1 MPRNVICI
9 SRTRGADGETV
20 GHRVA
25 EQLGFAYVDEDI
37 VVAASRK
44 AGLDPSTVA
53 RIEERAPLIDRLLD
67 ALSMEGAATAVA
79 ARAASLTGHA
89 HPPIEDDLRTL
100 IRHTIEE
107 VGARGRA
114 VIVAHAASYALKERP
129 DVLRVLVT
137 ASPATRAQRLTLLS
151 IDDAAKA
158 IRESDRERDHYL
170 RRFYDVR
177 EETPLHYDL
186 VINTDVLDIDHAV
199 AAIVAAGR

>member
-67 ALSMEGAATAVA
+67 ALSMEGCGDGRRRARRFADRACAPADRGRPAHPDPPHHRGSRSPRTRGDRRPRGRRMPEGAPGRV
-79 ARAASLTGHA
+79 ARAGHGVA
-89 HPPIEDDLRTL
+89 GHP
-100 IRHTIEE
+100 
-107 VGARGRA
+107 
-114 VIVAHAASYALKERP
+114 
-129 DVLRVLVT
+129 
-137 ASPATRAQRLTLLS
+137 AQRLTLLS

-158 IRESDRERDHYL
+158 IRESDR
-170 RRFYDVR
+170 
-177 EETPLHYDL
+177 
-186 VINTDVLDIDHAV
+186 
-199 AAIVAAGR
+199 